1 MADSKSTSKSGT
13 KPLLIK
19 IKTNQTTPSKAT
31 IKDEEEEDDDE
42 PQYYSFS
49 GTFWKGIQEYIVPF
63 QKADLDF
70 CDSEKMTPPDQKLFQ
85 IPNLGTHYKEIW
97 HQEDQVELQEIQ
109 QQGQELYSGTS
120 MQTRQLTSKVSVPK
134 INEDMKLCANMSE
147 DMMSE
152 KKDANKPVRCGD
164 ITSRI
169 LSALIEDQLVPAH
182 LLTNSY
188 SGSNSFQN
196 AGRNTSESNLALP
209 ANASGVNQQ
218 QTMQEIDDRL
228 KKEVLSLGLIDQSAI
243 NKIHLQKEDDEI
255 CRELKKVQNELLEK
269 QAQNKQ
275 RRAKYLPLIR
285 SKMEEQEQD
294 RKIREEM
301 KRLEESLTKNL
312 KNMKKRKRAPSSSS
326 KSSFITD

>member
-1 MADSKSTSKSGT
+1 MDSKSTSKSGGT

-19 IKTNQTTPSKAT
+19 IKTTPSKAT
-31 IKDEEEEDDDE
+31 IKDEEEEEDDDE

-49 GTFWKGIQEYIVPF
+49 GSFWKGIQEYIVPF

-70 CDSEKMTPPDQKLFQ
+70 CDVDKIGPPDQKLFQ
-85 IPNLGTHYKEIW
+85 IPNLGTHYKETW
-97 HQEDQVELQEIQ
+97 LQEDQAELLEMQ

-120 MQTRQLTSKVSVPK
+120 MQTRQLTSKGSVSK
-134 INEDMKLCANMSE
+134 INEDMSNANMSE

-182 LLTNSY
+182 LLANSY

-196 AGRNTSESNLALP
+196 AGRNTSENNLALP
-209 ANASGVNQQ
+209 VNTSGVNQQ

-228 KKEVLSLGLIDQSAI
+228 KKEALSLGLIDQSAL

-269 QAQNKQ
+269 QAQNKR
-275 RRAKYLPLIR
+275 RRAKYLPLIA
-285 SKMEEQEQD
+285 SKMEEQEHD
-294 RKIREEM
+294 KRTRETM
-301 KRLEESLTKNL
+301 KNLEEHLTKNL

-326 KSSFITD
+326 KSSSFITD

>member
-1 MADSKSTSKSGT
+1 
-13 KPLLIK
+13 LLIK
-19 IKTNQTTPSKAT
+19 IKTTPSKAT
-31 IKDEEEEDDDE
+31 IKDEEEEEDEDE

-85 IPNLGTHYKEIW
+85 IPSLGTHYKEIW
-97 HQEDQVELQEIQ
+97 HQEDQMELQEM
-109 QQGQELYSGTS
+109 QQGQELYTGTS
-120 MQTRQLTSKVSVPK
+120 MQTRQLTSKGSVPK
-134 INEDMKLCANMSE
+134 MNEDIKLCANMSE

-196 AGRNTSESNLALP
+196 TGRNASENNLALP
-209 ANASGVNQQ
+209 ANVSGVNQQ

-255 CRELKKVQNELLEK
+255 CRELKKVQQELLEK

-275 RRAKYLPLIR
+275 RRAKYLPVIK
-285 SKMEEQEQD
+285 SKMEEQESD
-294 RKIREEM
+294 RKLREEM

-326 KSSFITD
+326 KSSSFITD